1 MNFYQIQLTDEQ
13 LKNRKLF
20 KKSLRRLKRV
30 KQLIIN
36 DQCRKLLPPD
46 RKKKERRKK
55 KSKLKNGFYKLEFTC
70 QDQSQIYR
78 KQFFYIQF
86 FVTILRVKLSPI
98 RGQFSVRQKMFKM

>member
-36 DQCRKLLPPD
+36 DQCRNL
-46 RKKKERRKK
+46 
-55 KSKLKNGFYKLEFTC
+55 LKNKELTTIIDIEFK
-70 QDQSQIYR
+70 Y
-78 KQFFYIQF
+78 
-86 FVTILRVKLSPI
+86 
-98 RGQFSVRQKMFKM
+98 

>member
-36 DQCRKLLPPD
+36 DKCRQLIKN
-46 RKKKERRKK
+46 KE
-55 KSKLKNGFYKLEFTC
+55 LTTTLDIEFK
-70 QDQSQIYR
+70 Y
-78 KQFFYIQF
+78 
-86 FVTILRVKLSPI
+86 
-98 RGQFSVRQKMFKM
+98 

>member
-36 DQCRKLLPPD
+36 DKCRKLL
-46 RKKKERRKK
+46 KNKE
-55 KSKLKNGFYKLEFTC
+55 LTTIIDIEFK
-70 QDQSQIYR
+70 Y
-78 KQFFYIQF
+78 
-86 FVTILRVKLSPI
+86 
-98 RGQFSVRQKMFKM
+98 